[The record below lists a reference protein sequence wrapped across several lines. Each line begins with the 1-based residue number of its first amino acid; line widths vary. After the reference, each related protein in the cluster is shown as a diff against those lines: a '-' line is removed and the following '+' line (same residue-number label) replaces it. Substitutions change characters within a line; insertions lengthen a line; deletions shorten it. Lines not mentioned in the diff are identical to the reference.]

1 MKEEAAASL
10 MRYVLGKKGSVKK
23 TDPYALFSAWA
34 RLYPEQTEDKDLPE
48 ALAIISNINDIRYP
62 ATFAAQCLNYI
73 PGRNQKNDQD

>member
-10 MRYVLGKKGSVKK
+10 MQYILEAKNSGKK

-48 ALAIISNINDIRYP
+48 ALAIISNTKDLRYP
-62 ATFAAQCLNYI
+62 KTFAVQCLNYI
-73 PGRNQKNDQD
+73 PGRNQKNEQD